1 VAAAA
6 VVDDA
11 TSPAV
16 KLQHQ
21 KRDTAQEAQEAQE
34 FLCAFLGGHCCLLG
48 CNIKTAAAGVLCV
61 SAWPKKRG
69 GKERE
74 KSHCLMAEMLL
85 SLAPTPSGPSPITKN
100 ITTKKR
106 CIKVGSRREDFIL
119 FDFSF
124 FFFSS
129 CINSFP
135 SEV

>member
-1 VAAAA
+1 MAAAAA

-21 KRDTAQEAQEAQE
+21 KGDTAHEAQE

-61 SAWPKKRG
+61 SARPKKRG

-85 SLAPTPSGPSPITKN
+85 SLAPTPSGTSLPHP
-100 ITTKKR
+100 KKHNNKEKVYIR
-106 CIKVGSRREDFIL
+106 VGSRREDFIL
-119 FDFSF
+119 FDFP
-124 FFFSS
+124 FSLL
-129 CINSFP
+129 
-135 SEV
+135 V

>member
-21 KRDTAQEAQEAQE
+21 KGDTAQEAQE

-48 CNIKTAAAGVLCV
+48 RNIKTAAAGVLCV
-61 SAWPKKRG
+61 SARPKKRG